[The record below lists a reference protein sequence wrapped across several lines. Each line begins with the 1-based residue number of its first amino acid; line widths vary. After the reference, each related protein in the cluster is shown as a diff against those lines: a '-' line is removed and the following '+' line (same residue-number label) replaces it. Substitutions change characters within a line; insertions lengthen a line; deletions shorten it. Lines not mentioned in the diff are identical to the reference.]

1 MKNHRFA
8 ARAAWAAAWG
18 ASAFVGGGAF
28 AQGPGPASDAIDLA
42 PQYAAAYETQPPAP
56 APQDFQDLI
65 RRLESA
71 ERRLE
76 ALDQA
81 PGGAVE
87 KRLDAVEKAV
97 KPKPA
102 TFPSTRLAGFFQAD
116 TGHFAQDAANRA
128 ALGDVQDGA
137 GFRRARLQA
146 IGSVAEFTNYSLQ
159 LDFGIAGRPSFT
171 DVWGEQTHVPIFGAV
186 RIGQYKQ
193 PFSVEALTSVR
204 NLQFIERSLAFQ
216 AFVPFRRLGIMGY
229 DKSDDE
235 LSTWQYS
242 VYRTGGFGD
251 APLGDSRFATDI
263 GDNGGVSFA
272 GRATRLLWYDEPAN
286 GRYLWHVGA
295 ACTFG
300 EITATSGTNGFYQ
313 ARAIPEFFVGDP
325 AGGATGVGSTAAGT
339 PFIVD
344 TGRIPAKSFSLW
356 GLETIA
362 IHGAWNF
369 QAEWMMTTVDQIAG
383 PTLFYDG
390 GYAQAGWFLTGE
402 NRAYNKTFGAMDR
415 LVPFT
420 DFFGLGR
427 KECVA
432 GWGAWE
438 LAGRLGY
445 LNLNDPGANAV
456 PPPGS
461 VGPPAGV
468 NPGRV
473 TETTLGLNWY
483 WNPYAKVQF
492 NYIHGWLDNRANGD
506 SDLDILC
513 ARYQL
518 EF

>member
-8 ARAAWAAAWG
+8 VGAAWAAWG
-18 ASAFVGGGAF
+18 ASALVGGAVR
-28 AQGPGPASDAIDLA
+28 AQEPASFGDPVEFA
-42 PQYAAAYETQPPAP
+42 PPYAAAYVTAAPTP

-71 ERRLE
+71 EKRLE
-76 ALDQA
+76 AIDHF
-81 PGGAVE
+81 PGGTAE
-87 KRLDAVEKAV
+87 KRLEAVEKAV

-116 TGHFAQDAANRA
+116 AGHFIQDAGNRA
-128 ALGDVQDGA
+128 ALGDIQDGA

-171 DVWGEQTHVPIFGAV
+171 DVFGEQTHLPVVGAV
-186 RIGQYKQ
+186 RIGHFKQ
-193 PFSVEALTSVR
+193 PFGVEALTSVR
-204 NLQFIERSLAFQ
+204 NLQFLERSMAFQ
-216 AFVPFRRLGIMGY
+216 AFVPFRRTGIMGY
-229 DKSDDE
+229 DKSEDD
-235 LSTWQYS
+235 LTTWQYS
-242 VYRTGGFGD
+242 VYRTGGVGG
-251 APLGDSRFATDI
+251 APVGDSRFATDI
-263 GDNGGVSFA
+263 GDNGGVSVA
-272 GRATRLLWYDEPAN
+272 GRATHLLSYDVPAE

-325 AGGATGVGSTAAGT
+325 AGGSGGVGSTAAGT
-339 PFIVD
+339 PFVAD
-344 TGRIPAKSFSLW
+344 TGRIPAKSFTLW
-356 GLETIA
+356 GLETVA
-362 IHGAWNF
+362 IHGAFNF
-369 QAEWMMTTVDQIAG
+369 QAEWMMTTVDQIGG

-390 GYAQAGWFLTGE
+390 GYAQAGYFLTGE
-402 NRAYNKTFGAMDR
+402 NRAYNKTFGALDK

-427 KECVA
+427 RECVA

-438 LAGRLGY
+438 VAGRLGY
-445 LNLNDPGANAV
+445 LNLDDPGANAFS
-456 PPPGS
+456 PPGY

-473 TETTLGLNWY
+473 VETTLGLNWY
-483 WNPYAKVQF
+483 WNPYSKVQF
-492 NYIHGWLDNRANGD
+492 NYIHGWLDNRANGN

-513 ARYQL
+513 ARYQI